1 MVFAEMHRHRLL
13 SRYDS
18 GVLRLAVSCFFVV
31 QYGVSAPLSLSLMLQ
46 EGDLVTLLEADRSPA
61 GLPPLPAHQVTT
73 FHRKFC

>member
-13 SRYDS
+13 GRYDG

-31 QYGVSAPLSLSLMLQ
+31 QYGISAPLNLMLQ

-73 FHRKFC
+73 VH